1 MQAKL
6 EQYKIFKAVADT
18 GNISATA
25 KSLYISQS
33 AVSQSVKLL
42 EDSLGV
48 RLFSRSKRGVTLTK
62 DGLTMYEYVAAALSL
77 LESGEAKLSES
88 KNLISGELVI
98 GASNTLTEGYLLPY
112 LGQYHK
118 LYPGV
123 KVKILNGTSKRVMTY
138 LDTGV
143 VDIGFAT
150 TNEKPENYESYLCFR
165 THTAFVAS
173 PDYQIDFDKKYSL
186 EEISRMPLI
195 LLEKE
200 AGSRRFL
207 EDRFLEEGLRLSPEI
222 ELASY
227 ELLISLASIGL
238 GVAGITKEL
247 SESALKNKIV
257 RELQVKAD
265 FPARAVSM
273 LTLKEAAP
281 SMAASKFMELLMT
294 SSKVSG
300 I

>member
-6 EQYKIFKAVADT
+6 EHYRIFKAVADN
-18 GNISATA
+18 GNISTTA

-33 AVSQSVKLL
+33 AVSQSVKIL

-48 RLFSRSKRGVTLTK
+48 RLFTRSKRGVSLTK
-62 DGLTMYEYVAAALSL
+62 DGETMYEFISAALSL
-77 LESGEAKLSES
+77 IDSGEKKLSES
-88 KNLISGELVI
+88 KQLKSGELVI
-98 GASNTLTEGYLLPY
+98 GASNTLTDGYLLPY
-112 LGQYHK
+112 LKEYHR

-143 VDIGFAT
+143 IDIGFAT
-150 TNEKPENYESYLCFR
+150 TNEKPDSYESYLCFR

-173 PDYQIDFDKKYSL
+173 PDYPIDFDREYSL
-186 EEISRMPLI
+186 TELSEMPLI

-207 EDRFLEEGLRLSPEI
+207 EDRFLMDGLRLTPEI

-227 ELLISLASIGL
+227 ELLISLATIGL
-238 GVAGITKEL
+238 GVAVITRELSTNALKTGIVKEL
-247 SESALKNKIV
+247 RLSC
-257 RELQVKAD
+257 D
-265 FPARAVSM
+265 FPTRAVSM
-273 LTLKEAAP
+273 LSLKETAP
-281 SMAASKFMELLMT
+281 SMAASKFMELIKSPDM
-294 SSKVSG
+294 
-300 I
+300 